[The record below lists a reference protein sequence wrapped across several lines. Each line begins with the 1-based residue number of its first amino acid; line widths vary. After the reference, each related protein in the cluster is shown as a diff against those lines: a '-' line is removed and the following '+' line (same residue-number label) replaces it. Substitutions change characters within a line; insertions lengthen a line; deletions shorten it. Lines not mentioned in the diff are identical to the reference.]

1 MSVLMMNRT
10 VPLSHNLAGGDLDY
24 VFETAFMGPGQIQV
38 IGTSLVGATIALYG
52 AGFYQQYGAEPIEV
66 IPFSGHDLHP
76 GTGIVSTVLT
86 STSLS
91 IFIPADFAAG
101 SVAIKVA
108 GTSGTVTKIRVT
120 SRN

>member
-10 VPLSHNLAGGDLDY
+10 KALSHDLAGGDLDY
-24 VFETAFMGPGQIQV
+24 VFENALMGPGQIQV
-38 IGTSLVGATIALYG
+38 VGTALVGATIALYG
-52 AGFYQQYGAEPIEV
+52 AGFFQQVGGSPIET

-76 GTGIVSTVLT
+76 GTGIISSVLT
-86 STSLS
+86 STSISL
-91 IFIPADFAAG
+91 FIPADFAVG